1 MIKLTTNIT
10 ERQVWAGPT
19 GNLPLQANYYK
30 TNDLTIKKKIFPEVS
45 CLYLYC
51 SF

>member
-30 TNDLTIKKKIFPEVS
+30 TNDLTIKKKIF
-45 CLYLYC
+45 YNINIM
-51 SF
+51 